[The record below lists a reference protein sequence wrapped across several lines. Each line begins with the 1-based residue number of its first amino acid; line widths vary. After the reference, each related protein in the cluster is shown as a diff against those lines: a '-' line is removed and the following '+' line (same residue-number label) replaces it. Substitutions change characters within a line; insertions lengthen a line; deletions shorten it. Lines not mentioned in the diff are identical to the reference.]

1 VDLLDYKVRILE
13 GNSGT
18 DSLVRVLIESGNGK
32 VQWRTVGSSTNIIE
46 ASWLALFDSVEYFL
60 VKLDKKKRN
69 TKR

>member
-1 VDLLDYKVRILE
+1 LAKVDLLDYKVRILE

-18 DSLVRVLIESGNGK
+18 GSLVRVLIESGNGK

-46 ASWLALFDSVEYFL
+46 ASWLALYDSMEYFL
-60 VKLDKKKRN
+60 LKIDKK